1 MKNATFLPR
10 DKAGKEL
17 WLKNFT
23 AKISKYAAKYN
34 ILAAEITDIQQA
46 LVYVIFVN
54 DYFNQYSGFVKEL
67 GEYVKEVY
75 DGNKNN
81 NVPSVAP
88 TPPAFATIPAA
99 VAPAVFDRAVSLA
112 NRIREHHKY
121 TLADGSDLGI
131 ETPPKSKKIIDVNG
145 AKPILQIQLV
155 DGGRPEIIWKRNGL
169 DALEIHVDRSDGNG
183 FVLCGIDLK
192 PNFTDEYDLPVKPEL
207 WRYKAI
213 YRMDNKPVGIWS
225 DVVSLAVVK
234 LG

>member
-1 MKNATFLPR
+1 MKNAAFLPR

-23 AKISKYAAKYN
+23 AKIPKYATKYN
-34 ILAAEITDIQQA
+34 ILAVEISDIQQSS
-46 LVYVIFVN
+46 VYVTFIN
-54 DYFNQYSGFVKEL
+54 DYQNQFTGFLKEL

-81 NVPSVAP
+81 NAPSIAPVPP
-88 TPPAFATIPAA
+88 NFATIPTA
-99 VAPAVFDRAVSLA
+99 VIPAVFDRAVSLA
-112 NRIREHHKY
+112 NRIREHFKY
-121 TLADGSDLGI
+121 TVADGNDLGI
-131 ETPPKSKKIIDVNG
+131 ESPPKAKKVIDVNN
-145 AKPILQIQLV
+145 AKPILQLQLV

-192 PNFTDEYDLPVKPEL
+192 PNFTDEYTLPVKPEL

-213 YRMDNKPVGIWS
+213 YRMDNKPVGKWS